1 MSNEKLTSTSND
13 RNGTAQRS
21 GVQDSGK
28 NRKNVSSIRSLFWAL
43 AFIILGALL
52 FAQAIGSLTGG
63 LWFPYF
69 LMGMGGICL
78 LDVLVFS
85 LHPSYHH
92 FSFGRFTVGII
103 LIFIGAS
110 ILTGFE
116 YWLPLVLIIV
126 GLAIAAA
133 FYIKRSN
140 SSVF

>member
-13 RNGTAQRS
+13 RNDTAQCSS
-21 GVQDSGK
+21 GQESGK